1 MKKVT
6 ALILILTITLTL
18 FSGCGSKGSNNNNG
32 NSGTKPSTADSTS
45 SAGNDSKTSGG
56 SDSSQPKE
64 VPGAELSTF
73 MGNYVDTKTKIW
85 DVMTEKLEQ
94 DQNGAFTFGALAF
107 VFADLSIIEI
117 GLFDTLIT
125 KEGDL
130 FKGKLML
137 SGIEAWKR
145 VKGDIIEFGYDYT
158 NPEDKNQTKKGD
170 KEISNGKFDKKTGTL
185 VYERSTERNGSKI
198 SRYVVEITRNSD
210 KSYSSQIYSIETDQS
225 SNNDEKTL
233 NCYCTW
239 FEGENI
245 ISIIAG
251 KGGSNYDFKYESI
264 FGKKNMKPKDMTK
277 GMDVKSIVSFI
288 DGKASYEEVGK

>member
-1 MKKVT
+1 MKKIT
-6 ALILILTITLTL
+6 ALILILIITLTL
-18 FSGCGSKGSNNNNG
+18 FSGCGSKGSSNNNG
-32 NSGTKPSTADSTS
+32 SSGTKPPPA
-45 SAGNDSKTSGG
+45 AENESKTSGG
-56 SDSSQPKE
+56 SGPSQPKE

-85 DVMTEKLEQ
+85 DVMTKKLEQ
-94 DQNGAFTFGALAF
+94 DENSAFTFGALAF

-117 GLFDTLIT
+117 GLFDTLVT

-158 NPEDKNQTKKGD
+158 NPEDKNQAKKGD

-185 VYERSTERNGSKI
+185 VYERSTERNGLKI

-210 KSYSSQIYSIETDQS
+210 KSYSSQIYSIEAKQN

-245 ISIIAG
+245 ISMIAE

-264 FGKKNMKPKDMTK
+264 FGKKNMKPEDMTK
-277 GMDVKSIVSFI
+277 GMNVKSKASFI